1 MVGWRTQHGNRTKQ
15 GIDSLTYRR
24 DQGWFLSGLTSTT
37 GRSVTWQNTFKKKVT
52 NKLEIP
58 KNAKAGFNYMMGNNP
73 NKRYMLSKNPQ
84 CSGGVGRK
92 SSPLCKL
99 KF

>member
-1 MVGWRTQHGNRTKQ
+1 
-15 GIDSLTYRR
+15 
-24 DQGWFLSGLTSTT
+24 
-37 GRSVTWQNTFKKKVT
+37 
-52 NKLEIP
+52 
-58 KNAKAGFNYMMGNNP
+58 MMGNNP
-73 NKRYMLSKNPQ
+73 NKRYMLLKNPQ